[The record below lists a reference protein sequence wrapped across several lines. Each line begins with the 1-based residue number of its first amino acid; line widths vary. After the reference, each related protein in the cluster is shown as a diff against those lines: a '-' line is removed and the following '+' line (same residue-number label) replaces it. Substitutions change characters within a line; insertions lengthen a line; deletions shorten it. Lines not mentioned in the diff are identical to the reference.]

1 VSRTLAI
8 VIADEKTLERMPE
21 KHFTNIWNAIT
32 HTHKKKI
39 FWDCKLKISCVER
52 DSKYF
57 LRDLN
62 ILISFLP
69 PIHISNAIHLKHS
82 VVFFLLFFTNSKIA
96 AIFVSPSTVDA
107 PKILNFIH
115 FFLFCLNLSPLPH
128 PPTFAP
134 ENTLIDIVIV
144 RKF

>member
-1 VSRTLAI
+1 MCR
-8 VIADEKTLERMPE
+8 ERQLSSLLMRRQCLR
-21 KHFTNIWNAIT
+21 NISQT
-32 HTHKKKI
+32 SGTQSHTHKKI

-62 ILISFLP
+62 ILISLLP

-82 VVFFLLFFTNSKIA
+82 VVFFPSFFTNSKIA
-96 AIFVSPSTVDA
+96 AIFISPSTVDA

-115 FFLFCLNLSPLPH
+115 FFLFCLNLSPSTNICSRKYAHRHRHCEKILKW
-128 PPTFAP
+128 
-134 ENTLIDIVIV
+134 ENA
-144 RKF
+144 